1 MCLTEALIL
10 LSFGRFINIRL
21 LKIVDYHRDKRGNQF
36 FTVGDLPNSQF
47 FLVIYSFPPKT
58 LIIFLVLLFIFTKSK

>member
-21 LKIVDYHRDKRGNQF
+21 LKIVDYHCDKRGNQF

-58 LIIFLVLLFIFTKSK
+58 LIIFFSVVIYIHKV